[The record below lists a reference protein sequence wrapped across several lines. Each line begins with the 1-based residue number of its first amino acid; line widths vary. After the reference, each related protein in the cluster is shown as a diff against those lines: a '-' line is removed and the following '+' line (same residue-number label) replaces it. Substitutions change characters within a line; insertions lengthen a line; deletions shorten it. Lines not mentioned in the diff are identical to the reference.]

1 MSSTRALLATWSK
14 VLSPK
19 DFERYKAQLEA
30 EQVAAKRHLDCI
42 VAAYLEGDWEAFY
55 RAATCDGV
63 DWPALF
69 RRLKKLPPPSEDIMR
84 AAFETVWQCTKHM
97 PLYVGNHRLV
107 VDVARKMFLPYS
119 GPARRL
125 WRGGSS
131 REHRR
136 RAYSLSWTASRSVAE
151 DFARQYE
158 GVILETLAPPEAIIH
173 EMRYPEPATAEERA
187 AYPPDVQF
195 DDFSKEQEFLVDRR
209 FLTRVV
215 SHPAG

>member
-1 MSSTRALLATWSK
+1 LDWAK

-30 EQVAAKRHLDCI
+30 EQAATKRHLDCI
-42 VAAYLEGDWEAFY
+42 AAAYLAGDWEAFY
-55 RAATCDGV
+55 TAMTCDIY

-69 RRLKKLPPPSEDIMR
+69 RRLKKLPPPSEDIQ
-84 AAFETVWQCTKHM
+84 AAFETVWRGTKHI
-97 PLYVGNHRLV
+97 PLSVYNHRLV
-107 VDVARKMFLPYS
+107 TDIARKMFRPYR
-119 GPARRL
+119 GPARLL
-125 WRGGSS
+125 WRGACAQ
-131 REHRR
+131 EHRR
-136 RAYSLSWTASRSVAE
+136 RKYSLSWTASRSVAE

-173 EMRYPEPATAEERA
+173 EMCYPEPATAEERA